1 MDAKTPD
8 GRYDRTKTWV
18 PQVAPR
24 PVGPRWQFLGPFAS
38 NEERLT
44 QQALNAAV
52 LPGAEIAEMVRTPLP
67 QVDLF
72 PERFGYDRTVPGILD
87 IIEVSRSYT
96 DPRVSW
102 YSGGVAGYSG
112 TSRNS
117 LAGS

>member
-8 GRYDRTKTWV
+8 GRYDHKPWSPGV
-18 PQVAPR
+18 EPK

-44 QQALNAAV
+44 QQAIQAAV
-52 LPGAEIAEMVRTPLP
+52 LPGAEIAAMVRPPLP
-67 QVDLF
+67 QIDPF
-72 PERFGYDRTVPGILD
+72 RDRFGYDRTVPGIFD
-87 IIEVSRSYT
+87 IIEVSRAYT
-96 DPRVSW
+96 DFRVSW

-117 LAGS
+117 LAGI